1 LIVHDKDGCWVWDRI
16 LPKGDDLLSGTD
28 FFPSPKVTK
37 VYSTI
42 GAGDAMHAGFLKA
55 WIYSRQDKDRLAR
68 SVTYSQAVSAVSV
81 SNEKA
86 THGID
91 KYSVDNMLRYVQL

>member
-1 LIVHDKDGCWVWDRI
+1 V
-16 LPKGDDLLSGTD
+16 S
-28 FFPSPKVTK
+28 K

-55 WIYSRQDKDRLAR
+55 WICSDSDNWLSQ
-68 SVTYSQAVSAVSV
+68 SVIYSQAVSAVSV

-86 THGID
+86 THGINAHAVNLHIQ
-91 KYSVDNMLRYVQL
+91 KSKKNPIPF